1 MSNLNQYIKKS
12 HLRMVE
18 RFNADLEAFREYTG
32 DAAAVLY
39 EDAYTSFTLANVRV
53 ENGCLQYEYDGKLE
67 QEAIVLQDEDTKEY
81 YEEEYDDNSYE
92 QYADEYDGIS
102 EWIKF
107 WRACLRRAKR
117 YWEMDTDTLD
127 AIQSG
132 EKEDNEDD
140 EE

>member
-81 YEEEYDDNSYE
+81 YEEEYD
-92 QYADEYDGIS
+92 GIS

-117 YWEMDTDTLD
+117 YWEMNTDTLD

>member
-81 YEEEYDDNSYE
+81 YEEEYD
-92 QYADEYDGIS
+92 GIS

-117 YWEMDTDTLD
+117 YWDMDTDTLD

>member
-81 YEEEYDDNSYE
+81 YEEEYD
-92 QYADEYDGIS
+92 GIS

-127 AIQSG
+127 AIQSV

>member
-18 RFNADLEAFREYTG
+18 RFNDDLEAFREYTG

-81 YEEEYDDNSYE
+81 YEEEYD
-92 QYADEYDGIS
+92 GIS

>member
-1 MSNLNQYIKKS
+1 
-12 HLRMVE
+12 MVE

-81 YEEEYDDNSYE
+81 YEEEYD
-92 QYADEYDGIS
+92 GIS

-132 EKEDNEDD
+132 KKEDNEDN

>member
-39 EDAYTSFTLANVRV
+39 EDAYTSFTLAKVRV

-81 YEEEYDDNSYE
+81 YEE
-92 QYADEYDGIS
+92 EYDGIS

>member
-1 MSNLNQYIKKS
+1 
-12 HLRMVE
+12 MVE

-81 YEEEYDDNSYE
+81 YEEEYD
-92 QYADEYDGIS
+92 GIS

>member
-81 YEEEYDDNSYE
+81 YEEEYD
-92 QYADEYDGIS
+92 GIS

-107 WRACLRRAKR
+107 WRACLRRANR

>member
-32 DAAAVLY
+32 DAVAVLY

-53 ENGCLQYEYDGKLE
+53 ENGCLLYEYDGRLE
-67 QEAIVLQDEDTKEY
+67 KEAIVLQYEDTKEY
-81 YEEEYDDNSYE
+81 YEEEYD
-92 QYADEYDGIS
+92 GIS
-102 EWIKF
+102 DWIKF

-132 EKEDNEDD
+132 EKEDDEDD
-140 EE
+140 E

>member
-81 YEEEYDDNSYE
+81 YEEEYD
-92 QYADEYDGIS
+92 GIS

>member
-18 RFNADLEAFREYTG
+18 RFNADLEAFIEYTG

-81 YEEEYDDNSYE
+81 YEEEYD
-92 QYADEYDGIS
+92 GIS

-132 EKEDNEDD
+132 EKEDNEYD

>member
-32 DAAAVLY
+32 DADAVLY

-53 ENGCLQYEYDGKLE
+53 ENGCLKYEYDGKLE
-67 QEAIVLQDEDTKEY
+67 QEEIVLQDEDTKEY
-81 YEEEYDDNSYE
+81 YEE
-92 QYADEYDGIS
+92 EYDGIS

>member
-1 MSNLNQYIKKS
+1 MIDLNQYIKKS

-18 RFNADLEAFREYTG
+18 KFNADLEAFRKYT
-32 DAAAVLY
+32 DDDAAVLY

-53 ENGCLQYEYDGKLE
+53 ENGCLLYEYDGRLE
-67 QEAIVLQDEDTKEY
+67 KEAIVLQYEDTKEY
-81 YEEEYDDNSYE
+81 YEEEYD
-92 QYADEYDGIS
+92 GIS
-102 EWIKF
+102 DWIKF

-132 EKEDNEDD
+132 EKEDDEDD
-140 EE
+140 E

>member
-53 ENGCLQYEYDGKLE
+53 ENGCVQYEYDGKLE

-81 YEEEYDDNSYE
+81 YEE
-92 QYADEYDGIS
+92 EYDGIS

>member
-1 MSNLNQYIKKS
+1 MIDLNQYIKKS

-18 RFNADLEAFREYTG
+18 KFNADLEAFRKYT
-32 DAAAVLY
+32 DDDAAVLY

-53 ENGCLQYEYDGKLE
+53 ENGCLLYEYDGRLE
-67 QEAIVLQDEDTKEY
+67 KETIVLQYEDTKEY
-81 YEEEYDDNSYE
+81 YEEEYD
-92 QYADEYDGIS
+92 GIS
-102 EWIKF
+102 DWIKF

-132 EKEDNEDD
+132 EKEDDEDD
-140 EE
+140 E

>member
-53 ENGCLQYEYDGKLE
+53 ENGCLLYEYDGRLE
-67 QEAIVLQDEDTKEY
+67 KETIVLQYEDTKEY
-81 YEEEYDDNSYE
+81 YEEEYD
-92 QYADEYDGIS
+92 GIS
-102 EWIKF
+102 DWIKF

-132 EKEDNEDD
+132 EKEDDEDD
-140 EE
+140 E

>member
-32 DAAAVLY
+32 DDTAVLY
-39 EDAYTSFTLANVRV
+39 EDAFTSFTLANVRV
-53 ENGCLQYEYDGKLE
+53 ENGCLKYEYDGKLE

-81 YEEEYDDNSYE
+81 YEE
-92 QYADEYDGIS
+92 EYDGIS

>member
-81 YEEEYDDNSYE
+81 YEEEYD
-92 QYADEYDGIS
+92 GIS

-132 EKEDNEDD
+132 EKEDNDDD

>member
-81 YEEEYDDNSYE
+81 YEEEYD
-92 QYADEYDGIS
+92 GIS

-132 EKEDNEDD
+132 EKEDNEDN

>member
-18 RFNADLEAFREYTG
+18 RFNADLEAFIEYTG

-81 YEEEYDDNSYE
+81 YEEEYD
-92 QYADEYDGIS
+92 GIS

>member
-81 YEEEYDDNSYE
+81 YKE
-92 QYADEYDGIS
+92 EYDGIS

>member
-53 ENGCLQYEYDGKLE
+53 ENGCLEYEYDGKLE

-81 YEEEYDDNSYE
+81 YEE
-92 QYADEYDGIS
+92 EYDGIS

>member
-1 MSNLNQYIKKS
+1 MKDLNQYIKKS

-18 RFNADLEAFREYTG
+18 KFNADLEAFRKYTE

-53 ENGCLQYEYDGKLE
+53 ENGCLLYEYDGRLE
-67 QEAIVLQDEDTKEY
+67 KETIVLQYEDTKEY
-81 YEEEYDDNSYE
+81 YEEEYD
-92 QYADEYDGIS
+92 GIS
-102 EWIKF
+102 DWIKF

-117 YWEMDTDTLD
+117 YWEMDTDTID

-132 EKEDNEDD
+132 EKEDDEDD
-140 EE
+140 E

>member
-81 YEEEYDDNSYE
+81 YEEEYD
-92 QYADEYDGIS
+92 GIS
-102 EWIKF
+102 GWIKF

>member
-1 MSNLNQYIKKS
+1 MIDLNQYIKKS

-18 RFNADLEAFREYTG
+18 KFNADLEAFRKYT
-32 DAAAVLY
+32 DDDAAVLY

-81 YEEEYDDNSYE
+81 YEEEYD
-92 QYADEYDGIS
+92 GIS

-132 EKEDNEDD
+132 EKEDDEDD
-140 EE
+140 E

>member
-32 DAAAVLY
+32 DDAAVLY
-39 EDAYTSFTLANVRV
+39 EDAFTSFTLANVRV

-81 YEEEYDDNSYE
+81 YEE
-92 QYADEYDGIS
+92 EYDGIS

>member
-39 EDAYTSFTLANVRV
+39 EDAYTLFTLANVRV

-81 YEEEYDDNSYE
+81 YEE
-92 QYADEYDGIS
+92 EYDGIS

-140 EE
+140 E

>member
-1 MSNLNQYIKKS
+1 MIDLNQYIKKS

-18 RFNADLEAFREYTG
+18 KFNADLEAFRKYT
-32 DAAAVLY
+32 DDDAAVLY

-53 ENGCLQYEYDGKLE
+53 DNGCLLYEYDGRLE
-67 QEAIVLQDEDTKEY
+67 KETIVLQYEDTKEY
-81 YEEEYDDNSYE
+81 YEEEYD
-92 QYADEYDGIS
+92 GIS
-102 EWIKF
+102 DWIKF

-132 EKEDNEDD
+132 EKEDDEDD
-140 EE
+140 E

>member
-53 ENGCLQYEYDGKLE
+53 ENGCFQYEYDGKLE

-81 YEEEYDDNSYE
+81 YEE
-92 QYADEYDGIS
+92 EYDGIS

>member
-1 MSNLNQYIKKS
+1 MKDLNQYIKKS

-18 RFNADLEAFREYTG
+18 KFNADLEAFRKYT
-32 DAAAVLY
+32 DDDAAVLY

-53 ENGCLQYEYDGKLE
+53 ENGCLLYEYDGRLE
-67 QEAIVLQDEDTKEY
+67 KETIVLQYEDTKEY
-81 YEEEYDDNSYE
+81 YEEEYD
-92 QYADEYDGIS
+92 GIS
-102 EWIKF
+102 DWIKF

-132 EKEDNEDD
+132 EKEDDEDD
-140 EE
+140 E

>member
-12 HLRMVE
+12 HLRIVE

-81 YEEEYDDNSYE
+81 YEEEYD
-92 QYADEYDGIS
+92 GIS

>member
-18 RFNADLEAFREYTG
+18 RFNADLEVFREYTG
-32 DAAAVLY
+32 YAAAVLY

-81 YEEEYDDNSYE
+81 YEEEYD
-92 QYADEYDGIS
+92 GIS

>member
-1 MSNLNQYIKKS
+1 MFAICIFISSCQPTPDEPIVQSKN
-12 HLRMVE
+12 
-18 RFNADLEAFREYTG
+18 
-32 DAAAVLY
+32 
-39 EDAYTSFTLANVRV
+39 
-53 ENGCLQYEYDGKLE
+53 DGKLE

-81 YEEEYDDNSYE
+81 YEE
-92 QYADEYDGIS
+92 EYDGIS

>member
-12 HLRMVE
+12 HLRMAE

-32 DAAAVLY
+32 DTAAVLY

-81 YEEEYDDNSYE
+81 YEEEYD
-92 QYADEYDGIS
+92 GIS